1 VSHYQTQ
8 QVTSQNG
15 HVEQGCWRLSHA
27 KSEYKDRCN
36 YPKDVRPAA
45 TANCRLWRQFLEIF
59 PNQISVYRISSAST
73 FPEDLQENATRRI
86 GFERL
91 LRCPLRCVIETG
103 FDCFTA
109 CRHVG
114 RLLSNYSL
122 VLYKSCLDIAL
133 RPFKDLGWHKE
144 KKHRHHHRL
153 SLLLKGLLA
162 TKPVV
167 IFSKVR

>member
-1 VSHYQTQ
+1 M
-8 QVTSQNG
+8 
-15 HVEQGCWRLSHA
+15 LSKGVGVYHM
-27 KSEYKDRCN
+27 
-36 YPKDVRPAA
+36 
-45 TANCRLWRQFLEIF
+45 
-59 PNQISVYRISSAST
+59 PNQNTRIGVTIRKMCVLPQRRTADFGGSSWRFFLT
-73 FPEDLQENATRRI
+73 KFPFIEYHPHQLFRRI
-86 GFERL
+86 FKKMQPGEL
-91 LRCPLRCVIETG
+91 ALKDYCVAHSRCVIETG